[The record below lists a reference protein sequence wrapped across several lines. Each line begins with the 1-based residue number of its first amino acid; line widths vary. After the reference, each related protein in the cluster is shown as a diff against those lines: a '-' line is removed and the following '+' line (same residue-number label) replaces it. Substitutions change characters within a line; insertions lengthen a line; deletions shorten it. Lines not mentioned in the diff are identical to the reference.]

1 VAEPETFTILA
12 LAFSAAVIGLTGL
25 AVVMLT

>member
-1 VAEPETFTILA
+1 MADPERFAILA

-25 AVVMLT
+25 AVVVLT